1 MAVSDVTCYVTNS
14 HFSVIARGY
23 TKRSGIMS
31 RNLLFTVAVILFCLL
46 MLPAAGFA
54 QNLPLGEAAPAGGN
68 VLGLGHLG
76 RHIGDIERIIH
87 FYHDVLGMDIQGQRN
102 APRPFFT
109 TPGLR
114 DFANTPDYADF
125 RAVILPIPGTAAG
138 GKGQAV
144 TVEAIEFRN
153 MNRRQFVQGIQ
164 DIGSS
169 RLILFL
175 RDLDKALE
183 KLKAE
188 GVVIVTDG
196 GTPVEVTSRYGSGK
210 KERAIVV
217 RDPDGYPVELVQL
230 DVLPKTTAPADGN
243 IIGARVSLT
252 VEDLEAS
259 EKLYTAL
266 VGPELKFRNRSSF
279 VKDEACN
286 KLWNTPGAEFRY
298 TAALVPGSPVYM
310 EFIQFR
316 GVRQE
321 KQDTILQ
328 DISTAHF
335 LFTAEDA
342 EIALSRVKAAGL
354 KTVATSGGYVHIGP
368 TAPALFV
375 KEINNFFIEFIARS
389 PVQNVPAKAK

>member
-1 MAVSDVTCYVTNS
+1 MQRILTSICVLVMLCMFSQPAVV
-14 HFSVIARGY
+14 
-23 TKRSGIMS
+23 
-31 RNLLFTVAVILFCLL
+31 
-46 MLPAAGFA
+46 FA
-54 QNLPLGEAAPAGGN
+54 QNLPLGDAAPAAGN

-87 FYHDVLGMDIQGQRN
+87 FYHDVLGTGIQGRRDE
-102 APRPFFT
+102 PRAFFT

-114 DFANTPDYADF
+114 DFANTPDYAQF
-125 RAVILPIPGTAAG
+125 RAVILPIPGTAAEA
-138 GKGQAV
+138 GKGQEA

-153 MNRRQFVQGIQ
+153 MNRRQFVQGLH

-169 RLILFL
+169 RLVLFL

-188 GVVIVTDG
+188 GAIIVTADG
-196 GTPVEVTSRYGSGK
+196 NPVEVASRYGSGS

-230 DVLPKTTAPADGN
+230 DVLPKTTAPADSN

-259 EKLYTAL
+259 EKLYTSL
-266 VGPELKFRNRSSF
+266 IGPELKFWNSPSF
-279 VKDEACN
+279 IKDEAYN

-298 TAALVPGSPVYM
+298 GAALIPGSPVYM
-310 EFIQFR
+310 EFVQFR
-316 GVRQE
+316 GIRQE

-328 DISTAHF
+328 DIGTAHF
-335 LFTAEDA
+335 LFMAQDA
-342 EIALSRVKAAGL
+342 EVALSRVKAAGL
-354 KTVATSGGYVHIGP
+354 RTVATSGSYVFIGP
-368 TAPALFV
+368 TAPAFFA

-389 PVQNVPAKAK
+389 PVQNNPAKAPAKAK